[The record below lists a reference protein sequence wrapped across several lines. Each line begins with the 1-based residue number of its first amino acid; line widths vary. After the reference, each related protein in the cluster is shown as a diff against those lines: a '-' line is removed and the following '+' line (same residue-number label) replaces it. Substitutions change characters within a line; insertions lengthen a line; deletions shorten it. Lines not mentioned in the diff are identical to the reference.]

1 MAERKKTGNSVARAA
16 KAVAATAPKVY
27 ELDLDDPQTP
37 GALDYLASSLDRVG
51 RFDDAEKA
59 RTASGD
65 ARIRQSEPPP
75 AEPESEAS
83 KVERDAVE
91 GG

>member
-1 MAERKKTGNSVARAA
+1 MASRKQKAAGPDVLTARSASY
-16 KAVAATAPKVY
+16 V
-27 ELDLDDPQTP
+27 LDLDDPQTP

-59 RTASGD
+59 RVAAND
-65 ARIRQSEPPP
+65 ARLEQAANPA

-91 GG
+91 G